1 MKKMLQEKKIFKLI
15 IIAVVLL
22 IPIIY
27 SFFYL
32 KSYWN
37 PYGNLKDVKVA
48 MINLDNGTRGKDLIK
63 SMQEAENTLG
73 FVETE
78 SEEAL
83 NGLATDKYY
92 AIITIPQDFSK
103 NLESAGEE
111 YKQKTT
117 IVFTPNKRKNYLSY
131 QIINS
136 ALKTAEIQIQ
146 SKVAGEVADTMAD
159 KLKEVPDS
167 LDKIDGGIG
176 QIEEGSVSLT
186 SGLGKISDGVSTLN
200 TKYSEFDTGIKTA
213 SEGSKD
219 LTNGITQANDGVK
232 SLEKGSTDLND
243 GVTQINQALSNT
255 DTSKITDLTDGI
267 SALNTGVNGEI
278 GLSNGLNS
286 YIDGVHTYEDKIES
300 GAKELETGLDLYTAG
315 TNKLDQSQDKILQ
328 GIVNYYTAVV
338 NSGATPDA
346 TLTQLASGAK
356 QVLNTPDRD
365 ILSFVESSLKS
376 GANQLANAK
385 QSSDFGK
392 LTAGET
398 ALKSGMSLVSQGVAK
413 LNDNTAQI
421 QTLGNSLKKLK
432 TSLAQV
438 QDGTG
443 KLKEGMETLQNG
455 TGKIQNGSQSLSKG
469 LEELSTNSTLIKNAL
484 NELDNGAKSAL
495 DGGNKLTNGITTLK
509 TSIEDGKNTATEQIK
524 KLNGIKEFVEDPI
537 EFKEESF
544 GEVESYGVAFTP
556 LFLSIGLWVGALM
569 LYVVIYYDPKHRF
582 GILDHDNVN
591 KILQNCIYLGIAAV
605 EGLITGLVLKALL
618 GFSVASMGMYLFEC
632 ILVGMAFTIIIQFLI
647 RNFGDIG
654 KFLALIILVLQLA
667 ASGGTFPVETIDK
680 SFQAFTSWLPMTY
693 SIRIF
698 KDCLIPTDASLL
710 GGNTLVILA
719 ILIILFIINTV
730 IEFIKEKNKNTS
742 TETIQYNKNDK

>member
-219 LTNGITQANDGVK
+219 LTNGI
-232 SLEKGSTDLND
+232 
-243 GVTQINQALSNT
+243 I
-255 DTSKITDLTDGI
+255 
-267 SALNTGVNGEI
+267 
-278 GLSNGLNS
+278 
-286 YIDGVHTYEDKIES
+286 
-300 GAKELETGLDLYTAG
+300 
-315 TNKLDQSQDKILQ
+315 
-328 GIVNYYTAVV
+328 
-338 NSGATPDA
+338 
-346 TLTQLASGAK
+346 
-356 QVLNTPDRD
+356 
-365 ILSFVESSLKS
+365 
-376 GANQLANAK
+376 
-385 QSSDFGK
+385 
-392 LTAGET
+392 
-398 ALKSGMSLVSQGVAK
+398 
-413 LNDNTAQI
+413 
-421 QTLGNSLKKLK
+421 
-432 TSLAQV
+432 
-438 QDGTG
+438 
-443 KLKEGMETLQNG
+443 
-455 TGKIQNGSQSLSKG
+455 
-469 LEELSTNSTLIKNAL
+469 
-484 NELDNGAKSAL
+484 
-495 DGGNKLTNGITTLK
+495 TLK

-582 GILDHDNVN
+582 GILNHDNVN

-647 RNFGDIG
+647 RNIR
-654 KFLALIILVLQLA
+654 
-667 ASGGTFPVETIDK
+667 ETM
-680 SFQAFTSWLPMTY
+680 L
-693 SIRIF
+693 
-698 KDCLIPTDASLL
+698 
-710 GGNTLVILA
+710 
-719 ILIILFIINTV
+719 
-730 IEFIKEKNKNTS
+730 
-742 TETIQYNKNDK
+742 